1 MTQTAD
7 NEISESEDKSIESAT
22 TADEMNKGEE
32 TKTEVEQGSMQAG
45 VLGVREEQQQ
55 EATTEAAAAA
65 TTTTT
70 TMSPEHTLLLQV
82 LRRAKR
88 QQDLITQIQKS
99 LKTLASIEKS
109 IGKATEQ
116 VRLLQSAI
124 RDSQRQI
131 TQIQHQVAALEKAQA
146 KGFQKIAK
154 QKRVAGGG
162 GMKRAS
168 SATTKRKKRGM
179 SKRK

>member
-65 TTTTT
+65 TTTT

>member
-1 MTQTAD
+1 MSEEDERRLTQAD
-7 NEISESEDKSIESAT
+7 SDINEKEEEEHLEKDGAVAEANEEGQESI
-22 TADEMNKGEE
+22 
-32 TKTEVEQGSMQAG
+32 QAG
-45 VLGVREEQQQ
+45 VTEEGEQQQ
-55 EATTEAAAAA
+55 EAAAAA
-65 TTTTT
+65 TTTT

-154 QKRVAGGG
+154 QKRVAVGGG